1 MSLNSEERDELIQY
15 RLLQTE
21 ETIEEVEL
29 LLKHE
34 KFRAAVNRI
43 YYGMFYALLA
53 LALKYEFQTS
63 KHQQLIG
70 WFNKNFIYKGLFDKK
85 YGIMLRKAYQHRIE
99 GDYEPMSKFNNKQV
113 TDLYKNMKEF
123 ISVLKSHIEEV

>member
-1 MSLNSEERDELIQY
+1 MSLSSEERDKLIQY
-15 RLLQTE
+15 RIGQAKETVEEADLL
-21 ETIEEVEL
+21 INN
-29 LLKHE
+29 E

-70 WFNKNFIYKGLFDKK
+70 WFNKNFIHTGLLSKK
-85 YGIMLRKAYQHRIE
+85 YGIMLRKAYQYRIE
-99 GDYEPMSKFNNKQV
+99 GDYEPVNEFNNIEVKQLFE
-113 TDLYKNMKEF
+113 DMKEF
-123 ISVLKSHIEEV
+123 ISVLENYLKK